1 MGKVSPWATGRPI
14 AWTSLMKVRK
24 VSMRCLPPVRPNS
37 WACLMRLTRS
47 PPALARPTTS
57 ALDDC
62 ACTRKEAKSMAPRGW
77 RVLPS
82 TVPPAFCTKR
92 VALPSSDLPNT

>member
-14 AWTSLMKVRK
+14 ACTSLMKVRK
-24 VSMRCLPPVRPNS
+24 VSMRCLPPASPNS
-37 WACLMRLTRS
+37 CACLIRLTRS

-62 ACTRKEAKSMAPRGW
+62 ACTRKEAKSRAPSGW
-77 RVLPS
+77 RVLPM
-82 TVPPAFCTKR
+82 TWPPALCTKR
-92 VALPSSDLPNT
+92 VALLSRDLPKT